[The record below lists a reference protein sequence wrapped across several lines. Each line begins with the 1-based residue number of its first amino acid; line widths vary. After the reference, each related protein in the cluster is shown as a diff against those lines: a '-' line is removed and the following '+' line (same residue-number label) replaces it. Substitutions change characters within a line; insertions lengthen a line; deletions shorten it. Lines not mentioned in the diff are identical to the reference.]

1 MFDIFENYKQQV
13 RFYSNAVFWPEGKTM
28 DTTKF
33 KSVTIGI
40 ETWKK
45 LNTKANKDMRSITRT
60 IEYLVHHHDFITRKY
75 EEGEKDLTPEKYFNM
90 NPPLKRG
97 RRRAHG

>member
-1 MFDIFENYKQQV
+1 
-13 RFYSNAVFWPEGKTM
+13 
-28 DTTKF
+28 
-33 KSVTIGI
+33 
-40 ETWKK
+40 
-45 LNTKANKDMRSITRT
+45 MRSITRT